1 MIDDFFHFQKKNN
14 NNKQESINNELAMDE
29 NCELKHIKLESTNFP
44 MADTHYEYGIIGQK
58 YSTHLEIM
66 NRAIRE
72 LKANGRL
79 DELKRRYWN
88 RKCNGGV
95 NSFEQYRYMLTVVTT
110 LFSLFLSLFI
120 LS

>member
-1 MIDDFFHFQKKNN
+1 
-14 NNKQESINNELAMDE
+14 MDE
-29 NCELKHIKLESTNFP
+29 YCDLRQIKVESKNLPKSEL
-44 MADTHYEYGIIGQK
+44 HYEYGIIGQK
-58 YSTHLEIM
+58 YSPNLEIM

-72 LKANGRL
+72 LKSNGRL

-95 NSFEQYRYMLTVVTT
+95 NSFEQYRYMMTVVTT
-110 LFSLFLSLFI
+110 LFSLIMSIFI